1 MKLIKQIAAITLLS
15 ASAAFAGNLHTVRI
29 EPEVSRFDPITQIEP
44 SCVAYIPDIVLWDHG
59 TSRFVKGIQD
69 LTNLDRRTASSIAR
83 QYCRAVRLNDPDP
96 IGDLRASI
104 EQFM

>member
-15 ASAAFAGNLHTVRI
+15 ATAAFAGNLDNVRI

-44 SCVAYIPDIVLWDHG
+44 SCVAYIPNVVLWDHG
-59 TSRFVKGIQD
+59 TRHFVTGIQD

-83 QYCRAVRLNDPDP
+83 QYCRAVRLNYPDP